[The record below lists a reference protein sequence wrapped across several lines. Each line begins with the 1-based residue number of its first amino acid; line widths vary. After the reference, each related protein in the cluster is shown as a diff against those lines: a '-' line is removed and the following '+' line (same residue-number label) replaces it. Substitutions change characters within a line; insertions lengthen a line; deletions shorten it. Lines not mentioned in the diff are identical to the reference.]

1 MRKYLSIL
9 IVTSCFVFSCKEDN
23 VNPEQNFSCE
33 ELTTAIINNKEEKVR
48 DFINQVLQAY
58 EPLDNNKPDDKEQ
71 LDALVD
77 HLNACENIKVTNY
90 CYACL
95 ESLPPQ
101 SSVSLKTSLNNQIV
115 TKELLLKH
123 DLQNNLSFSALY

>member
-33 ELTTAIINNKEEKVR
+33 ELTTALINNEEEKVR
-48 DFINQVLQAY
+48 GFINQVLQNY

-71 LDALVD
+71 LEALVD
-77 HLNACENIKVTNY
+77 HLNACENIEVTDY

-95 ESLPPQ
+95 YSLPPQ
-101 SSVSLKTSLNNQIV
+101 SYISLKTSRNNQTV

-123 DLQNNLSFSALY
+123 DLQNNLFFSVLY